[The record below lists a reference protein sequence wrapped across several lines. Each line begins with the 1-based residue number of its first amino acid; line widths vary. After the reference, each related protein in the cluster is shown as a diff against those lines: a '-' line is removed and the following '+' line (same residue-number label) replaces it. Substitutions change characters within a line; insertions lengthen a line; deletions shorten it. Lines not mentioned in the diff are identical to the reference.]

1 MKLYETLADEIE
13 ASIRQGLLRP
23 GEKLPSMRYTSS
35 SRAVSAST
43 VFQAYYLLESRGLV
57 RGRERSGYFVTSA
70 AGLAT
75 PEPPQA
81 STPTEHPIS
90 VDVSDMIFKLLE
102 DSRAPDAVGLASA
115 FPSAFL
121 YPLPRLAKAI
131 VRTANWMGPKR
142 VLEDL
147 SPGNGRLRRQISL
160 RYGADGM
167 QISDQEI
174 LVTNGA
180 LEALNLCLS
189 AVTQPGDSVIIES
202 PTFYGALQALEARG
216 LRAVQVATDPCTGVD
231 LHALERAIR
240 QHAPSACWL
249 MTNFQNPLGS
259 LMSPADKQALVALLA
274 RYELPL
280 IEDDVYADLFFGAN
294 RPPPAKSF
302 DNAGLVMHCSSFA
315 KSLAPG
321 FRIGWVA
328 PGRFMSRVT
337 RNKLALN
344 LNTSIPP
351 QLAIAS
357 YMEHGAF
364 DKHLRKLRL
373 TLSSQQAVLA
383 DAVARHFPAGTRATR
398 PQGGYLLW
406 VELPPEFDALQLY
419 QDAKPLGICVAPG
432 TLFSPEGRFRNC
444 LRLNYGHPFGK
455 RGEAAMASLGQLL
468 QQQRAAA

>member
-1 MKLYETLADEIE
+1 MKLYETLADDIE
-13 ASIRQGLLRP
+13 ASIRQGMLRP
-23 GEKLPSMRYTSS
+23 GEKLPSVRYTSS
-35 SRAVSAST
+35 RRGVSVST

-70 AGLAT
+70 AGLAM
-75 PEPPQA
+75 PERPDV
-81 STPTEHPIS
+81 SRPTQSPVS
-90 VDVSDMIFKLLE
+90 VDVSDIIFNLLE
-102 DSRAPDAVGLASA
+102 ASRADDATGLASA
-115 FPSAFL
+115 FPSAAL

-131 VRTANWMGPKR
+131 VASASAMSPRQ
-142 VLEDL
+142 VLDGL
-147 SPGNGRLRRQISL
+147 SPGSGPLRRQISL
-160 RYGADGM
+160 RYGADG
-167 QISDQEI
+167 IHVPDQDI

-180 LEALNLCLS
+180 LEALNLCLA

-202 PTFYGALQALEARG
+202 PTFYGVLQALQARG
-216 LRAVQVATDPCTGVD
+216 LRAVQVATDPVTGVD
-231 LHALERAIR
+231 LHALEHAIR
-240 QHAPSACWL
+240 QHAPAACWL

-259 LMSPADKQALVALLA
+259 LMSSENKKTLVSLLA

-280 IEDDVYADLFFGAN
+280 IEDDVYAELYCGAH

-302 DNAGLVMHCSSFA
+302 DKHGLVMHCSSFS

-321 FRIGWVA
+321 FRVGWAV

-337 RNKLALN
+337 RIKLAFN

-351 QLAIAS
+351 QLAIAN
-357 YMEHGAF
+357 YLEHGAF

-373 TLSSQQAVLA
+373 TLSTQQAVLV

-406 VELPPEFDALQLY
+406 VELPPQFDALQLY
-419 QDAKPLGICVAPG
+419 RDAKPRGLCVAPG
-432 TLFSPEGRFRNC
+432 PMFSPEGRFRNC

-455 RGEAAMASLGQLL
+455 RGEAAMALLGDLL
-468 QQQRAAA
+468 QAQGRAA